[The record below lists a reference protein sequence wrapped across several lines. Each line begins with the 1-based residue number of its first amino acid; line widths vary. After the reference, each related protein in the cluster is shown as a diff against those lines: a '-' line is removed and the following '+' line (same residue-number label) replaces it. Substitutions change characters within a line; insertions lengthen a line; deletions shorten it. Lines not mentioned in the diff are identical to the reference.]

1 VYSNREVIDTMAR
14 RDKRRG
20 KRGGSVWKGA
30 VAGLVGGLVASYAMD
45 QFQAAWIALASR
57 GGDGAAPGSGGPEQE
72 PATVKAA
79 SAVSEGL
86 FGHELTT
93 SEKQVGGAAVH
104 YAVGGL
110 TGALYGAAVE
120 VQPAVAAG
128 VGVPYGTAV
137 WLVVDEG
144 AVPAL
149 GLSKPVTE
157 YPLSNHVYA
166 LVSHFVLGLTT
177 DVVRRGVR
185 RML

>member
-1 VYSNREVIDTMAR
+1 MGR
-14 RDKRRG
+14 RDDGRNGRG
-20 KRGGSVWKGA
+20 ASVWKGA

-45 QFQAAWIALASR
+45 RFQEAWMALASR

-86 FGHELTT
+86 FGHELTMA
-93 SEKQVGGAAVH
+93 EKQVGGAAVH

-110 TGALYGAAVE
+110 TGALYGAAAEVE
-120 VQPAVAAG
+120 PSVAIGA
-128 VGVPYGTAV
+128 GVPYGTAV

-166 LVSHFVLGLTT
+166 LASHFVLGLAT

>member
-1 VYSNREVIDTMAR
+1 MEVIDTMAR
-14 RDKRRG
+14 RDDRRG
-20 KRGGSVWKGA
+20 KRGASVWKGA

-57 GGDGAAPGSGGPEQE
+57 GAGTAPGSGGPEQE

-86 FGHELTT
+86 FAHELTKA
-93 SEKQVGGAAVH
+93 EKQVGGAAVH

-120 VQPAVAAG
+120 AEPAVAAG
-128 VGVPYGTAV
+128 VGLPYGTAV

-166 LVSHFVLGLTT
+166 LVSHFVLGFTT